1 MDFLGL
7 NYIFYLFNTLV
18 FNVYIFDLCKFLRSI
33 FIALELRSQKGG
45 VILIIALL
53 EVSVLEG
60 S

>member
-1 MDFLGL
+1 MC
-7 NYIFYLFNTLV
+7 IFYLFNTLI
-18 FNVYIFDLCKFLRSI
+18 FNVYFFDLCEFLRSI
-33 FIALELRSQKGG
+33 FITLELRSQKGG